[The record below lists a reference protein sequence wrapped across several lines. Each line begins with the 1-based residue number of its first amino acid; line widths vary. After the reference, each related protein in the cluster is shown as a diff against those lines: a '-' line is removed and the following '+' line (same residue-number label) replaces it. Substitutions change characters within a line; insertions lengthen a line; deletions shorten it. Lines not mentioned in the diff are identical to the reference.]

1 MTYAQEQLKTI
12 NVHGYSSFIE
22 MFDKVVAQKSEL
34 AAYSCLGS
42 ELTFSDIDRLSAK
55 VAAYLTLNCG
65 LKKGDAIAVQLPNIL
80 QYPVIAWGALR
91 AGIIIVNTNP
101 LYTEREMLHQ
111 FNDANVK
118 ALVVLSDLYSKAE
131 KVLHQTN
138 IETVI
143 VTSHLDLSNTETKNR
158 ANIKSK
164 LAPKFKNVIE
174 FNEVL
179 KIGESQPLPKV
190 ELSMDDVALL
200 QYTGGTTGVAK
211 GAVLTQGTVFGAL
224 TITRDFFADVAIDR
238 EVIIAPMPLYHIYG
252 FTMSVVSVF
261 LFGGISVLIPNAR
274 DAGSLVT
281 AMKQYKATGL
291 AGVNTLFQAMLEHP
305 EFDEIDFT
313 HLTGTIAGGTTLIKE
328 VADEWKN
335 RTGADIYEGYGLS
348 ETCAAAT
355 CNIEGKRKLGTV
367 GMAFNNMEV
376 KLINS
381 VGETVSGGDRGEL
394 CMRGPHIMQGYWN
407 RPEATREAIDE
418 NGWFKTGDVA
428 VIDSEGFIKIVDRIK
443 DMVLVSGFN
452 VYPTEV
458 ESVVYGHPDVVECA
472 VVGVADSKTGEAVKL
487 FVHSSNPSLTSDDL
501 IEFCREELTAYKI
514 PRQIEFLDDLPK
526 SPVGKILR
534 RELRA

>member
-1 MTYAQEQLKTI
+1 MTYAQEQLKAI
-12 NVHGYSSFIE
+12 NVNGYSSLVE
-22 MFDKVVAQKSEL
+22 MFEKVIIEKYHL
-34 AAYSCLGS
+34 AAYSCLGV
-42 ELTFSDIDRLSAK
+42 ELKFSDIDRLSAR
-55 VAAYLTLNCG
+55 VAAYLTVDCG
-65 LKKGDAIAVQLPNIL
+65 LKKGDSIAVQLPNIL
-80 QYPVIAWGALR
+80 QYPVVAWGAIR

-118 ALVVLSDLYSKAE
+118 ALFVLADLFPKA
-131 KVLHQTN
+131 KKILHQTN

-143 VTSHLDLSNTETKNR
+143 VTSPNDLDDISASLFSKKNR
-158 ANIKSK
+158 KNEIEGTINFNKILKK
-164 LAPKFKNVIE
+164 LDKFNK
-174 FNEVL
+174 
-179 KIGESQPLPKV
+179 P
-190 ELSMDDVALL
+190 ELSMDDIALL

-224 TITRDFFADVAIDR
+224 TITRDFFAEVAIDR

-274 DAGSLVT
+274 DAGSLIE

-291 AGVNTLFQAMLEHP
+291 AGVNTLFQAMMEHP
-305 EFDEIDFT
+305 EFDDIDFS
-313 HLTGTIAGGTTLIKE
+313 HLSGTIAGGTPLIKE
-328 VADEWKN
+328 VADEWKA

-376 KLINS
+376 KLINTQ
-381 VGETVSGGDRGEL
+381 GEAIFGGEVGEL

-418 NGWFKTGDVA
+418 DGWFKTGDVA
-428 VIDSEGFIKIVDRIK
+428 EIDNEGFIKIVDRLK

-452 VYPTEV
+452 VYPAEI
-458 ESVVYGHPDVVECA
+458 ESVVYGHPDVIECA
-472 VVGVADSKTGEAVKL
+472 VIGVPDSKTGEAVKL
-487 FVHSSNPSLTSDDL
+487 FVNTGSANVSAEEL
-501 IEFCREELTAYKI
+501 IEFCKKELTAYKV
-514 PRQIEFLDDLPK
+514 PKQIEMMSDLPK

-534 RELRA
+534 RELRT